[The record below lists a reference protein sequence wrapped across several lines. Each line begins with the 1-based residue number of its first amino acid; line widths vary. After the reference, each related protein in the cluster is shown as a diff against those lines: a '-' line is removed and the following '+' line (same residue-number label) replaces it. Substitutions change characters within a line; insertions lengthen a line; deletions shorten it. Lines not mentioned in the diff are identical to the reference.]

1 LSLNLLKESKL
12 LAKHSAIY
20 GFGSLLNQAAAFLL
34 LPVYTRFLTP
44 YDYGV
49 KELVGLSTDI
59 VSILLATAIS
69 AALFRFYFEYE
80 DQKERN
86 EVVSSAIIT
95 VGSIGLVAVTLLSL
109 ATKTMAN
116 LILDDAD
123 LYFFFM
129 ISFSSMWFNALNN
142 IGYSYLRANQQS
154 MKFIAFSFGKLL
166 MAIALNIYLVC
177 FVKLGV
183 LGVLISNLIT
193 AIVQSFLLVVPLIFK
208 IGLRFSKDKI
218 IEMLKFG
225 LPMIPAQLGGFLVH
239 ISDRFFI
246 KGLVSIGDAGLY
258 SLGYRFGALPSTF
271 ISTPFNQIWF
281 PRRMELY
288 KQEGSEELFGKI
300 FTYFVFL
307 MIFAGLGVS
316 ILTLDIL
323 KVVADQKFWSAYKI
337 VPLIVIGTTIF
348 TFHYHFNMGIY
359 IHKKTKYLAY
369 INFSNGILIL
379 ILNYVLIKK
388 YGIYGAAYAT
398 IIAFIYKVSLT
409 YMVSSKY
416 YKIHFEIRRILK
428 IFTAAILI
436 YSCAGLINVD
446 SLAVD
451 LLIKSALIIIF
462 PFILYMFGFY
472 NKDEKKKVTALI
484 ENQVLKLSKN
494 LRKNTE

>member
-1 LSLNLLKESKL
+1 MSLNLLKESKL

-20 GFGSLLNQAAAFLL
+20 GFGSLLNQVAAFLL

-44 YDYGV
+44 HDYGV

-69 AALFRFYFEYE
+69 VALFRFYFEYE
-80 DQKERN
+80 DQKDRN

-95 VGSIGLVAVTLLSL
+95 VGSIGLVAVALLSL
-109 ATKTMAN
+109 ATKTMASY
-116 LILDDAD
+116 ILDDAG
-123 LYFFFM
+123 LYYFFM
-129 ISFSSMWFNALNN
+129 ISFSSMWFSALNN

-154 MKFIAFSFGKLL
+154 TKFIAFSFGRLL

-177 FVKLGV
+177 FVQLGV

-193 AIVQSFLLVVPLIFK
+193 SVLQSILLVVPLIFK
-208 IGLRFSKDKI
+208 IGLRFSKEKLL
-218 IEMLKFG
+218 EMLKFG

-246 KGLVSIGDAGLY
+246 KGLVSISDAGLY

-271 ISTPFNQIWF
+271 ISGPFNQIWL

-288 KQEGSEELFGKI
+288 KQQNSEELFGKI

-316 ILTLDIL
+316 ILTRDIL
-323 KVVADQKFWSAYKI
+323 MLVADQQYWSAHKI

-369 INFSNGILIL
+369 INFSNGMLIL
-379 ILNYVLIKK
+379 ALNYFLINKF
-388 YGIYGAAYAT
+388 GVYGAAYAT
-398 IIAFIYKVSLT
+398 ILAFIYKVSLT
-409 YMVSSKY
+409 YLVSSKY
-416 YKIHFEIRRILK
+416 YKIHFEMRRILK
-428 IFTAAILI
+428 IFTAAILV
-436 YSCAGLINVD
+436 YFSAGLINFD
-446 SLAVD
+446 SMAAD
-451 LLIKSALIIIF
+451 ILIKCGLILVF
-462 PFILYMFGFY
+462 PFILFIFRFY
-472 NKDEKKKVTALI
+472 NKDEKQKITSLI
-484 ENQVLKLSKN
+484 ETLVFKFSK
-494 LRKNTE
+494 TVP